1 MSAGDLERIAEL
13 ERKLAARDKT
23 IAVLIRRQLDIR
35 TRETSA
41 LHFLEQ
47 NIALEKVVEGKTR
60 ELAAEREELRRTLAE
75 LQQTQARMLQMRK
88 MESIGQLAAGIAHE
102 INTPTQFVADNLMFF
117 RSTLEPLLALVDA
130 ALALVGKLRA
140 SRCGPGDLA
149 DFDARLETA
158 DLDFIRE
165 EAPLALSQCAEGL
178 SRIAGIVKA
187 MKTFS
192 HTASGVMEPA
202 DLGEIVRS
210 AVTVSRSEWKQVAD
224 LDLAIQEGLPAV
236 VCLRDE
242 IGQVVMNLVINAAH
256 AIGDQIDRGRLA
268 RGRIELALRID
279 GDRVEL
285 RVADNGTGIPE
296 AIRDRVFEPFFT
308 TKAVGRGSGQ
318 GLALAYS
325 TVVDRHKGQI
335 LLEPRE
341 GDGTCVVV
349 RWPVQP

>member
-1 MSAGDLERIAEL
+1 
-13 ERKLAARDKT
+13 
-23 IAVLIRRQLDIR
+23 
-35 TRETSA
+35 
-41 LHFLEQ
+41 
-47 NIALEKVVEGKTR
+47 
-60 ELAAEREELRRTLAE
+60 
-75 LQQTQARMLQMRK
+75 
-88 MESIGQLAAGIAHE
+88 
-102 INTPTQFVADNLMFF
+102 
-117 RSTLEPLLALVDA
+117 
-130 ALALVGKLRA
+130 
-140 SRCGPGDLA
+140 
-149 DFDARLETA
+149 
-158 DLDFIRE
+158 
-165 EAPLALSQCAEGL
+165 
-178 SRIAGIVKA
+178 
-187 MKTFS
+187 
-192 HTASGVMEPA
+192 
-202 DLGEIVRS
+202 
-210 AVTVSRSEWKQVAD
+210 
-224 LDLAIQEGLPAV
+224 
-236 VCLRDE
+236 
-242 IGQVVMNLVINAAH
+242 MNLVINAAH